1 MLSFVN
7 KDVAMIASVVILVA
21 VSFYIYKELQK
32 TKKDIDDCRSFSVG
46 LANKLS
52 TPALVNDALPTK
64 QEEKQEVEEKKKE

>member
-1 MLSFVN
+1 MFEFVN

-52 TPALVNDALPTK
+52 SPALVNDAPPAK
-64 QEEKQEVEEKKKE
+64 QEKKEDEEKPQE